1 MGVLS
6 ISRRSRRGRRMYDVE
21 KCRAC
26 PVREACNE
34 CDRELSCEEF
44 LEYVKETKE

>member
-1 MGVLS
+1 
-6 ISRRSRRGRRMYDVE
+6 MYDVE
-21 KCRAC
+21 KCRVC

-44 LEYVKETKE
+44 LAYVKETEE